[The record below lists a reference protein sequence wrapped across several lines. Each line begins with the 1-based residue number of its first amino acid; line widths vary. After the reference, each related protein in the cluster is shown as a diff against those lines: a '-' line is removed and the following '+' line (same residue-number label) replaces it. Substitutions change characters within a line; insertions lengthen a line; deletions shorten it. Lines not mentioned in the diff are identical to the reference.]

1 MITEV
6 ENYWGE
12 IEGTQ
17 AEQVMETAEALG
29 RQVDGLWLTT
39 ASILDDDPLPG
50 EGSNEDEDGD
60 LMDEDEDEDGS
71 GEVVDFS
78 SVAFSQLDS
87 LQLPL
92 IAPLPL

>member
-6 ENYWGE
+6 ENYWVE

-39 ASILDDDPLPG
+39 AWDLPILDDDPLPG

-60 LMDEDEDEDGS
+60 LMDEDEDGS
-71 GEVVDFS
+71 G
-78 SVAFSQLDS
+78 
-87 LQLPL
+87 
-92 IAPLPL
+92 